1 MTPTGQQWL
10 SITGTP
16 PALDALL
23 ALGLVLST
31 TSQLRLADGAI
42 GPGEICL
49 ALWVL
54 VMIAREAV
62 RLGPPVTPAIS
73 RLLIFWGLFTAAQ
86 CIGTLAGFAIG
97 DRHDTSLFLHDALA
111 YPLLGAVSLLCVTDP
126 GARHRLERTAW
137 LVAIL
142 GAVTLALQL
151 ANAAGL
157 INFLGAD
164 PWYWDRLRGWSD
176 NPNQLALFCAA
187 HALLSLYL
195 AETASGPWAR
205 SCAILCGLLSVIVGR
220 LSKSDTFSLVVVTA
234 IPVFFAF
241 KFRAWL
247 LLRGPVLT
255 LRSAIAWIAVIG
267 FPIFLLSAAPLGY
280 SLATQAEGLAKE
292 LSKNNGKETTNEAN
306 LRLSSWGDAISRGL
320 ESGMLGL
327 GPGPHLQI
335 PAILVAARVNENE
348 PKNIE
353 HPAANAAPNFEA
365 HNTILDLFTQ
375 GGLLAVISFA
385 WLAVS
390 TFLVTFRAKLAGLS
404 TLLFG
409 LCIFAAF
416 HLIVRQPLFW
426 FAISLCLV
434 AGLEAIR
441 PAPERVGS
449 W

>member
-1 MTPTGQQWL
+1 MPTRQQSL
-10 SITGTP
+10 KIEGTAM
-16 PALDALL
+16 ALDALL

-31 TSQLRLADGAI
+31 TSQLRLAGGI

-54 VMIAREAV
+54 VMVAREAV
-62 RLGPPVTPAIS
+62 RLGPPLTPALS
-73 RLLIFWGLFTAAQ
+73 RLLIFWSVFAAAQ
-86 CIGTLAGFAIG
+86 CIGTLTGFAIG
-97 DRHDTSLFLHDALA
+97 DRHHSSLFLHDALA
-111 YPLLGAVSLLCVTDP
+111 YPFLGAMSLLSVVEP
-126 GARHRLERTAW
+126 GARQRLERTAW

-164 PWYWDRLRGWSD
+164 PWYWDRMRGWSE

-187 HALLSLYL
+187 HAHLTLHLG
-195 AETASGPWAR
+195 ETASGVGAR
-205 SCAILCGLLSVIVGR
+205 SCALICGALSVIVGR
-220 LSKSDTFSLVVVTA
+220 LSKSDTFSLVLVTA
-234 IPVFFAF
+234 IPVFLAF

-247 LLRGPVLT
+247 VSLGPVLT
-255 LRSAIAWIAVIG
+255 LRSATAWIAVVG
-267 FPIFLLSAAPLGY
+267 LPIFLLSAAPLGY
-280 SLATQAEGLAKE
+280 SLATQAEGFAKE
-292 LSKNNGKETTNEAN
+292 LSKDNGKDTTNEAN
-306 LRLSSWGDAISRGL
+306 LRLNSWSDAISRGL

-335 PAILVAARVNENE
+335 PAILVAARVNENG

-353 HPAANAAPNFEA
+353 HPEANAAPNFEA
-365 HNTILDLFTQ
+365 HDTILDLFTQ
-375 GGLLAVISFA
+375 GGLLAVMSFV
-385 WLAVS
+385 WLSVS
-390 TFLVTFRAKLAGLS
+390 TFLVTFRTRLAGLS

-409 LCIFAAF
+409 LGVFAIF

-434 AGLEAIR
+434 AGFEAAK
-441 PAPERVGS
+441 PASMRERS
-449 W
+449 S